1 MPDTITITDDRTG
14 KTVTVPITGG
24 VFPSSAL
31 RELDPSLFMYD
42 PAYLSTAA
50 CRSEITYLDGDNG
63 ILRYRGY
70 PIEQLAEQSTYLEV
84 AYLILHGELP
94 DKSQLEQWTYDVTH
108 HTFIHEN
115 MRKRFVD
122 GFHYDAHP
130 MGMFVSSLAALGTF
144 YPESKDVDDP
154 EIRNKQ
160 ILRLLAKSPTLAA
173 MCYRFSVGLPFFLP
187 DNSLDV
193 SRQLPHDD
201 VEDRRVRAAPCA
213 GAGDGRPV
221 HPPRR
226 PRAEL
231 RHDGHARRRL
241 EPGRPVL
248 GRRGVRPPPCTARST
263 AAPTS
268 RSCAC

>member
-50 CRSEITYLDGDNG
+50 CRSEITYLDGDAG

-144 YPESKDVDDP
+144 YPESKEINDP
-154 EIRNKQ
+154 
-160 ILRLLAKSPTLAA
+160 
-173 MCYRFSVGLPFFLP
+173 
-187 DNSLDV
+187 
-193 SRQLPHDD
+193 
-201 VEDRRVRAAPCA
+201 
-213 GAGDGRPV
+213 
-221 HPPRR
+221 
-226 PRAEL
+226 
-231 RHDGHARRRL
+231 
-241 EPGRPVL
+241 
-248 GRRGVRPPPCTARST
+248 RS
-263 AAPTS
+263 ATS
-268 RSCAC
+268 RSCACSPRARRWLRCATASRSGCRSSCPTTRCRTRPTSSP